1 VELQR
6 YNLMRAERPHWL
18 NRKIDFKQMH
28 ATQESLSGL
37 GLNTVCNHA
46 LCPNISECYAR
57 KTATFLILGSICT
70 RQCLFCN
77 VHSGAPQP
85 IDASE
90 PERVAEAVQ
99 RLSLRYAV
107 ITSVTRDDLPDGGA
121 EHFAQT
127 VNAIRRI
134 NPQTKIE
141 LLIPDFSGSDDSLE
155 TVLASMPDVLGHNI
169 EMVSSLYKIRK
180 GASYERSLEL
190 LKSAKQ
196 TGSSIVKSGIMLG
209 LGETDAEI
217 RLCLRDIR
225 DTGAEYISIGQY
237 LQPSKENIPVVEYI
251 TPERFEEYKHFAIDI
266 GFRHAESGPYV
277 RSSYMADQYN

>member
-1 VELQR
+1 
-6 YNLMRAERPHWL
+6 
-18 NRKIDFKQMH
+18 MH
-28 ATQESLSGL
+28 ATQQSLSGL

-70 RQCLFCN
+70 RQCSFCN
-77 VHSGAPQP
+77 VHSGTPQP

-90 PERVAEAVQ
+90 PEKVAEAVQ

-121 EHFAQT
+121 EFFVQT
-127 VNAIRRI
+127 VKAIRKI
-134 NPQTKIE
+134 NPQIKIE
-141 LLIPDFSGSDDSLE
+141 LLIPDFNGNESSLKKVLSSG
-155 TVLASMPDVLGHNI
+155 PDVLGHNI
-169 EMVSSLYKIRK
+169 EMVPSLYKIRK
-180 GASYERSLEL
+180 GASYDRSLEL

-196 TGSSIVKSGIMLG
+196 IGPSIVKSGIMLG

-217 RLCLRDIR
+217 RSCLRDIR
-225 DTGAEYISIGQY
+225 NAGADYISIGQY
-237 LQPSKENIPVVEYI
+237 LQPSKENIPVREYI
-251 TPERFEEYKHFAIDI
+251 EPERFEEYKRFALDI

-277 RSSYMADQYN
+277 RSSYMADMYEL